1 MGQKVNPNGF
11 RVGVIR
17 DWNTRWYASKKE
29 FSDFLIEDKKIR
41 DHIKEVHYAAGIAR
55 IDIMR
60 AAGKVTVSIYT
71 GRPGMLIGKGG
82 VGVDAIKADVGAL
95 IGKPVNVNIMEIKN
109 PDANAQLGAENI
121 AAQL

>member
-55 IDIMR
+55 IDREHLHRPSRHADRQRRRGRRRDKGRRKR
-60 AAGKVTVSIYT
+60 AD
-71 GRPGMLIGKGG
+71 R
-82 VGVDAIKADVGAL
+82 
-95 IGKPVNVNIMEIKN
+95 
-109 PDANAQLGAENI
+109 
-121 AAQL
+121 

>member
-71 GRPGMLIGKGG
+71 AVPHADRQRRRGRRRDKGRR
-82 VGVDAIKADVGAL
+82 KRADR
-95 IGKPVNVNIMEIKN
+95 
-109 PDANAQLGAENI
+109 
-121 AAQL
+121 

>member
-41 DHIKEVHYAAGIAR
+41 DHLKEVHYAAGIAR

-60 AAGKVTVSIYT
+60 RSRQAHRPSEPEPEKGKLLFSSWNFLFRYINSAVLYS
-71 GRPGMLIGKGG
+71 
-82 VGVDAIKADVGAL
+82 
-95 IGKPVNVNIMEIKN
+95 KN
-109 PDANAQLGAENI
+109 MPK
-121 AAQL
+121 

>member
-60 AAGKVTVSIYT
+60 AAGKVPVSIYT

-82 VGVDAIKADVGAL
+82 VGVDAIKADVSAL
-95 IGKPVNVNIMEIKN
+95 ICKPVNVNIM
-109 PDANAQLGAENI
+109 
-121 AAQL
+121 